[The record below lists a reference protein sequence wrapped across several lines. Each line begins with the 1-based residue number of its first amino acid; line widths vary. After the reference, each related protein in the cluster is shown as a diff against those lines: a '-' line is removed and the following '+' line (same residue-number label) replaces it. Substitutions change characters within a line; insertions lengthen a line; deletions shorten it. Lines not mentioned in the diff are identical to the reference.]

1 MNLLNSDTKP
11 EVSEF
16 LDNLCSLFF
25 ATYILQ
31 PTRLAKSFKTLIEN
45 IFQILKCLDLTQAI
59 WHLKYDIIF
68 FNL

>member
-25 ATYILQ
+25 AAYILQ

-45 IFQILKCLDLTQAI
+45 IF
-59 WHLKYDIIF
+59 
-68 FNL
+68 